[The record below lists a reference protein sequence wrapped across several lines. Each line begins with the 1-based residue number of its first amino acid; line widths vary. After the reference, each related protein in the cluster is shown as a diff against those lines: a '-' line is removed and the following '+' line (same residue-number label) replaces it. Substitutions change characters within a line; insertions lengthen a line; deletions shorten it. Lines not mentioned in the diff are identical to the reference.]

1 MTLST
6 YEHTLMNG
14 WEEVFKKSQLT
25 LWIMLALKEGPK
37 HMAAIKEFVLKL
49 TNGTLEADD
58 QSMYRALRRYAEAEL
73 VVFSSEPGD
82 SGPDRK
88 VYKLTAAG
96 SKVLDAF
103 LERNIRSVFYKPS
116 VVKLI
121 ERREK

>member
-6 YEHTLMNG
+6 YEHTLLNG

-73 VVFSSEPGD
+73 VVFSNEPGD

-88 VYKLTAAG
+88 VYNLTASG

-103 LERNIRSVFYKPS
+103 LERNIRSVFYKPN
-116 VVKLI
+116 VIKLI